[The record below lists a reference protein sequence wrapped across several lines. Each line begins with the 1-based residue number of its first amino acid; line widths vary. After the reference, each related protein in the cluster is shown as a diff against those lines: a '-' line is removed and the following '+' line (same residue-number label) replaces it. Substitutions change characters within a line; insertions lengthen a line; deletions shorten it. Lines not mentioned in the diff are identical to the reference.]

1 MEPRKMIIAL
11 PKLYWAEL
19 ESYADSNGVLID
31 EAIYEILASAID
43 EWLAFEQVTKEF
55 ENDVA

>member
-1 MEPRKMIIAL
+1 MEPRKMVIAL

-43 EWLAFEQVTKEF
+43 EWLAFEQVVKEF
-55 ENDVA
+55 KNDVA

>member
-55 ENDVA
+55 ENDAA

>member
-1 MEPRKMIIAL
+1 MIIAL

-19 ESYADSNGVLID
+19 ESYADSNGWLID
-31 EAIYEILASAID
+31 EAIYEILASSID

>member
-1 MEPRKMIIAL
+1 MEHRKMIIAL
-11 PKLYWAEL
+11 PKLYLAEL

-55 ENDVA
+55 ENDAA

>member
-11 PKLYWAEL
+11 PKLYWSEL

>member
-11 PKLYWAEL
+11 PKLYWAQL

-55 ENDVA
+55 ENDAA

>member
-19 ESYADSNGVLID
+19 ESYADSNAVLID

-55 ENDVA
+55 ENDAA